1 MKINELNIEI
11 GVNLAISAETAK
23 ACLGIVQMYCNNTN
37 HQVKMIKGIDTN
49 EVSLSFEK
57 GR

>member
-11 GVNLAISAETAK
+11 GVNLAISEETAK

-37 HQVKMIKGIDTN
+37 HSVDAQISIDTD
-49 EVSLSFEK
+49 EVLLLFK
-57 GR
+57 KRK